1 MILAVLSAV
10 VCFCAAVLI
19 FTPYFRKLPVLR
31 PLAVFLI
38 FEGAWQLA
46 AYLILQLDPTNG
58 FILML
63 NNAGTIL
70 IIGFYIFFLFMTR
83 MKSKRKYKKA
93 EKERKG

>member
-1 MILAVLSAV
+1 MVLAVLSAV
-10 VCFCAAVLI
+10 ICFFAAVLI

-46 AYLILQLDPTNG
+46 AYLILQIDPTNG
-58 FILML
+58 FILTL
-63 NNAGTIL
+63 NYIGTVL
-70 IIGFYIFFLFMTR
+70 IIGFYIFFLCMTR
-83 MKSKRKYKKA
+83 MKSKRKHKKT